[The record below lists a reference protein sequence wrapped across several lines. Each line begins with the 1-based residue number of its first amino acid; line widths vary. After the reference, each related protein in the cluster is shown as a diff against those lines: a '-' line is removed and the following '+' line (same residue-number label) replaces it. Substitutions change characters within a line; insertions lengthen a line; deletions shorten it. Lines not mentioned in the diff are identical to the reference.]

1 MSAWGLYVHIPFCS
15 RRCPYCAFAVL
26 TGRKEYYRRYVDA
39 VCKEIEFHGHL
50 GGRGPLDTVFFGGG
64 TPSILEPDLL
74 ERILDTAARVLDL
87 APTAEITIEANP
99 DTADR
104 ARFGGFRRIGF
115 NRLSLGVQSFV
126 DETLER
132 LGRSHGGAEAERAYR
147 VAREA
152 GFDNVS
158 LDLIFSTPG
167 TSLGHWGHSLDKAV
181 DLDPEHISTYALSIE
196 PDTPFARLRR
206 RGRLPLVDEDEDA
219 RAYEWTMER
228 LIGSGYEHYEISN
241 FARPG
246 RRSRHNWG
254 YWTGGEYLGVGMS
267 AHSFVGGIRSWNHR
281 GLDRYLEAVEA
292 GGQARHGQE
301 EIGADTAARERIW
314 MGLRTDAGI
323 SVKAGEKSS
332 LEGQARF
339 GELLE
344 AGYLEMDVG
353 VLRLT
358 RRGFPLADALGLEL
372 VDLLEKTA
380 THGQTVSH

>member
-1 MSAWGLYVHIPFCS
+1 MRAWGLYVHIPFCS

-26 TGRKEYYRRYVDA
+26 TGKEEYYQRYVDA
-39 VCKEIEFHGHL
+39 VCKEIESNGNL
-50 GGRGPLDTVFFGGG
+50 GDRGPLRTVFFGGG
-64 TPSILEPDLL
+64 TPSILEPDQL
-74 ERILDTAARVLDL
+74 ERILNAAARVLDL
-87 APTAEITIEANP
+87 APAAEITIETNP
-99 DTADR
+99 ETADC
-104 ARFGGFRRIGF
+104 ARFRGFRRIGV
-115 NRLSLGVQSFV
+115 NRMSLGVQSFV
-126 DETLER
+126 DETLKR
-132 LGRSHGGAEAERAYR
+132 LGRSHSGADAERAYW

-167 TSLGHWGHSLDKAV
+167 SSLRHWRESLDKAV
-181 DLDPEHISTYALSIE
+181 GLSPEHISTYALAIE
-196 PDTPFARLRR
+196 PDTPFAELRR
-206 RGRLPLVDEDEDA
+206 RGRIQPVDEDDDA

-228 LIGSGYEHYEISN
+228 LTGCGYQHYEISN

-267 AHSFVGGIRSWNHR
+267 AHSFVGSFRSWNHR
-281 GLDRYLEAVEA
+281 DLPRYLEAVEA
-292 GGQARHGQE
+292 GGRARHGQE
-301 EIGADTAARERIW
+301 EIGAETAARERIW

-323 SVKAGEKSS
+323 SVEAEEKAA

-339 GELLE
+339 ADLLK

-372 VDLLEKTA
+372 VDLLEKTTA
-380 THGQTVSH
+380 HGEKISH